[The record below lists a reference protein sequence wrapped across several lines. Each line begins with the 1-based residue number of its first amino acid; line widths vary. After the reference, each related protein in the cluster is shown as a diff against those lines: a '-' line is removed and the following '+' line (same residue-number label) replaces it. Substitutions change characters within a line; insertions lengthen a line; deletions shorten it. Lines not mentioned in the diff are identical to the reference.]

1 MDNSYL
7 SKISFRKAVA
17 WMLLRTIAKESLT
30 KMEVVQQRHLI
41 RDPSPVTTR
50 PRQQGSQRLSKH
62 SKDNFPLTDCLK
74 VVHRKKAGKATE
86 LLNYRRFQARV
97 LREKASDLYN
107 PKDTFKF

>member
-1 MDNSYL
+1 
-7 SKISFRKAVA
+7 
-17 WMLLRTIAKESLT
+17 MLLRTIAKESLT

-50 PRQQGSQRLSKH
+50 PWQQGSQRLSKH